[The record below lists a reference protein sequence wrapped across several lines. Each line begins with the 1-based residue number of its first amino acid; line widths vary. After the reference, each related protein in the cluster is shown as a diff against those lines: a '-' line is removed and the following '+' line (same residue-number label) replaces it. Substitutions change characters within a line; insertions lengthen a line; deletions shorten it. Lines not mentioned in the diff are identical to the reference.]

1 MEDKKERRN
10 IKEENN
16 KSQFSVSDKRF
27 WAKKREGEEEAKEP
41 VEKHPTFVEQLKT
54 ELENKDKKL
63 REYID
68 SFKKMQK
75 ENDNF
80 RNRLEKDS
88 IKSVEREKSK
98 FIAKFLEI
106 MDNLDRAVDSAKK
119 TGDINSLIEGIKMIH
134 NQFSNFLKTEG
145 VEPIET
151 IGKEF
156 DPNVGE
162 AVEVL
167 SVSNKKDDNVVL
179 EEIQKGYKMN
189 DLLIRPA
196 KVRVGKLIQKTSKE
210 DQ

>member
-16 KSQFSVSDKRF
+16 KSQFSVSDRRF
-27 WAKKREGEEEAKEP
+27 WTKKREGEEEAKEP
-41 VEKHPTFVEQLKT
+41 VEKHPSFVKQLKT

-88 IKSVEREKSK
+88 LKSVERGKSK

-106 MDNLDRAVDSAKK
+106 MDNLDRAIDSAKK
-119 TGDINSLIEGIKMIH
+119 TGDINSLLEGIKMIH

-167 SVSNKKDDNVVL
+167 SVSNKKDDNIVL
-179 EEIQKGYKMN
+179 EEIQKGYKVN

-210 DQ
+210 D

>member
-1 MEDKKERRN
+1 MK
-10 IKEENN
+10 
-16 KSQFSVSDKRF
+16 
-27 WAKKREGEEEAKEP
+27 
-41 VEKHPTFVEQLKT
+41 KHPTFVEQLKT
-54 ELENKDKKL
+54 ELENKDQML

-88 IKSVEREKSK
+88 MKSVEREKSK
-98 FIAKFLEI
+98 FIAEFLEI
-106 MDNLDRAVDSAKK
+106 MDNLDRAIDSAKK
-119 TGDINSLIEGIKMIH
+119 TDDISSLIDGIKMIH
-134 NQFSNFLKTEG
+134 NQFANFLKTKG

-151 IGKEF
+151 VGKEF

-167 SVSNKKDDNVVL
+167 SISNKKDDNKVL
-179 EEIQKGYKMN
+179 EEIQKGYKLN

-196 KVRVGKLIQKTSKE
+196 KVRVGKLFQKTSKE
-210 DQ
+210 DK

>member
-1 MEDKKERRN
+1 M
-10 IKEENN
+10 
-16 KSQFSVSDKRF
+16 
-27 WAKKREGEEEAKEP
+27 
-41 VEKHPTFVEQLKT
+41 EKHPSFVKQLKT
-54 ELENKDKKL
+54 EIENKDKML

-88 IKSVEREKSK
+88 LKSVEREKSK
-98 FIAKFLEI
+98 LIAKFLEI
-106 MDNLDRAVDSAKK
+106 MDNLDRAIDSAKK
-119 TGDINSLIEGIKMIH
+119 TGDINSLIEGINMIH

-145 VEPIET
+145 VELIET

-179 EEIQKGYKMN
+179 DEIQKGYKMN

>member
-1 MEDKKERRN
+1 MEEKKDRKN
-10 IKEENN
+10 IEEENN

-27 WAKKREGEEEAKEP
+27 WVKKNEGGEETKEP
-41 VEKHPTFVEQLKT
+41 VKKHPTFVEQLKT
-54 ELENKDKKL
+54 ELENKDQML

-88 IKSVEREKSK
+88 MKSVEREKSK
-98 FIAKFLEI
+98 FIAEFLEI
-106 MDNLDRAVDSAKK
+106 MDNLDRAIDSAKK
-119 TGDINSLIEGIKMIH
+119 TDDISSLIDGIKMIH
-134 NQFSNFLKTEG
+134 NQFANFLKTKG

-151 IGKEF
+151 VGKEF

-167 SVSNKKDDNVVL
+167 SISNKKDDNKVL
-179 EEIQKGYKMN
+179 EEIQKGYKLN

-196 KVRVGKLIQKTSKE
+196 KVRVGKLFQKTSKE
-210 DQ
+210 DK